1 MSGATETADQARP
14 RAAQR
19 RRTRRI
25 VLLAAPLVLLAGA
38 GAVWKSGLLTRF
50 RHHPTRAAAPTAPPV
65 FVDVPEIVANLDAGP
80 RHTSYVKL
88 QTRLELEKRGDE
100 AAVRAAMPRVVDL
113 FQTYLR
119 EMRPEELKSPD
130 GTYRLRE
137 ELIARCNIA
146 LAPMRVRDVLFNE
159 LLVQ

>member
-1 MSGATETADQARP
+1 MSGASDTLESTGPRTAKL
-14 RAAQR
+14 

-38 GAVWKSGLLTRF
+38 GAVWKSGLLTRLG
-50 RHHPTRAAAPTAPPV
+50 RQPAHVATAAPPV

-88 QTRLELEKRGDE
+88 QARLELEKREDE
-100 AAVRAAMPRVVDL
+100 ATVRAAMPRVVDL

-119 EMRPEELKSPD
+119 EMRPEELKRPD
-130 GTYRLRE
+130 STYRLRE
-137 ELIARCNIA
+137 ELIARCDVA
-146 LAPMRVRDVLFNE
+146 LAPVRVRDVLFKE